1 MEQPEAVL
9 LIIKNI
15 LTIKMHE
22 LHIFM
27 IDKSI
32 FGYVLRMLHSSNFML
47 LGLKQKWFIPDK
59 AATDSLRFTLL
70 IKPFYYVLIIQL
82 SQKLSETWSIILH
95 L

>member
-32 FGYVLRMLHSSNFML
+32 FGYVLRMLHSSNFMP
-47 LGLKQKWFIPDK
+47 LGLKQK
-59 AATDSLRFTLL
+59 
-70 IKPFYYVLIIQL
+70 
-82 SQKLSETWSIILH
+82 
-95 L
+95 

>member
-15 LTIKMHE
+15 LTIKMHG

-32 FGYVLRMLHSSNFML
+32 FGYVLRTLHSSNFMQL
-47 LGLKQKWFIPDK
+47 SLKQK
-59 AATDSLRFTLL
+59 
-70 IKPFYYVLIIQL
+70 
-82 SQKLSETWSIILH
+82 
-95 L
+95 